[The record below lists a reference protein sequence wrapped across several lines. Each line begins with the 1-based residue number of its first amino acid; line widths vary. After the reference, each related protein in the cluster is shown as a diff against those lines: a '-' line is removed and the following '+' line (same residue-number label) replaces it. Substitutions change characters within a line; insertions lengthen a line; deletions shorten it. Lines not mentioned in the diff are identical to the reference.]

1 MLVISQNVRLSISEL
16 EITAMRA
23 QGAGGQHINKVSTAI
38 HLRFDIRRSSLPDE
52 YKKNL
57 LAMRDQRL
65 TKEGVLV
72 IKSQGS
78 RSQEQNRQEAINK
91 LILLIQQANQRQ
103 KTRRATK
110 PTKGSVTRRL
120 EGKANRK
127 KLKTSRKK
135 VIM

>member
-127 KLKTSRKK
+127 KLKSSRKK